1 MVSDKKLC
9 SSVVLAILQ
18 ELKPHITEAH
28 ERYRIQQERLAKIR
42 SQQGKSAGPPAPPA
56 TFKAAQEKQ
65 LKFQETRGNQ
75 VESRELNGVVR
86 EPWDLIKQMQG
97 IKFVSGRPQVQEQSP
112 PPPRTKMEFQYPAIL
127 PVQMYRHLPIDDPHL
142 TVVNNLR
149 RV

>member
-1 MVSDKKLC
+1 MLG
-9 SSVVLAILQ
+9 ILQ
-18 ELKPHITEAH
+18 ELKPQITEAH
-28 ERYRIQQERLAKIR
+28 ERYRIQQERLSKIR

-65 LKFQETRGNQ
+65 LKFQETRGSQ
-75 VESRELNGVVR
+75 VEFREELNGAVQ
-86 EPWDLIKQMQG
+86 EPWDLLKQMQG